1 MARQSTS
8 HISEDIIW
16 DIRAFV
22 YRYFADT
29 TCAPSVDET
38 AVAFALT
45 HEEAASVYK
54 DLHARHA
61 LFLKPDSHGILM
73 ANPFSNIETPFYVH
87 ADGKTYFANCAWD
100 SLGIPAALH
109 CDADVEAVCAQSG
122 QMVALQVRAGQ
133 ISESDVLVHFLVP
146 FERWYDDLVFT

>member
-1 MARQSTS
+1 MARQRASD
-8 HISEDIIW
+8 ISENIIW

-22 YRYFADT
+22 YRHFADT
-29 TCAPSVDET
+29 TCAPSVDE
-38 AVAFALT
+38 AAAAFAMT
-45 HEEAASVYK
+45 HEAAASVYE

-61 LFLKPDSHGILM
+61 LYLKPDSDDILM
-73 ANPFSNIETPFYVH
+73 ANPFSNIETPFHVYVE
-87 ADGKTYFANCAWD
+87 GKTYFANCAWD

-122 QMVALQVRAGQ
+122 QMIALKVRDEQ

-146 FERWYDDLVFT
+146 FEHWYDDLVFT